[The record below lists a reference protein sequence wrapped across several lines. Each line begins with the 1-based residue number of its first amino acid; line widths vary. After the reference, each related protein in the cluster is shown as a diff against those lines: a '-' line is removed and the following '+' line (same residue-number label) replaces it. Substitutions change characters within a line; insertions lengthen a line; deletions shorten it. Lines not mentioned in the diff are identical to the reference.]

1 MYLVRRLLVNCSN
14 VFKNMLIFTFKFFR
28 NLRWRL
34 LVSYGERAVRLI
46 LCIHFAGLGDLKF
59 HLVGYLDALSSVIA
73 QATYLTYVQK
83 TGLEKGVSA
92 LSVLHLNSINCI
104 PLMFSYSLMNGS
116 LVKALHFPFDEPSAV
131 VCIALSPLAFVC
143 VLGSLFIFSVFSY

>member
-1 MYLVRRLLVNCSN
+1 M
-14 VFKNMLIFTFKFFR
+14 F
-28 NLRWRL
+28 
-34 LVSYGERAVRLI
+34 
-46 LCIHFAGLGDLKF
+46 
-59 HLVGYLDALSSVIA
+59 GYLDALSSVIA

-116 LVKALHFPFDEPSAV
+116 LAEALHFRFNEPAVV
-131 VCIALSPLAFVC
+131 VCIALTPLVFVC
-143 VLGSLFIFSVFSY
+143 VSRSLFILVNFSY